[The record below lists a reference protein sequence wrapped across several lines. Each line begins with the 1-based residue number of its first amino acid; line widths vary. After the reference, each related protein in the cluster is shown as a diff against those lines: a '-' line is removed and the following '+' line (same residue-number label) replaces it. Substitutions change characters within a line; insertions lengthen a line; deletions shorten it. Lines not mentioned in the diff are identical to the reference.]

1 MLRAGKSCLRDRG
14 RTDTSGSRQAP
25 PAFPPIPHERRAP
38 LPDPLVNLPTAPR
51 RPSRVVAAALLLVL
65 HLVAIELFVH
75 LRTTRAVANER
86 LVRLLLTVPPTKSI
100 NPPQATESVR
110 APRPL
115 VAPLPPIDVEAPT
128 IDAGSVI
135 AVAPSSSNAAASG
148 NAASAPG
155 PAKLDLAI
163 PKEFYTHPPP
173 LTPAQEAMQDPRS
186 NRLVLTKQEQ
196 MDVDFGVVECIAWQ
210 REPNGSIYR
219 GPGHWQRVRDVST
232 NTFTSHRPGQED
244 RSMECVK

>member
-1 MLRAGKSCLRDRG
+1 MLRAGKSCRRERD

-25 PAFPPIPHERRAP
+25 PALQPTAHVLRAP
-38 LPDPLVNLPTAPR
+38 LARSSVNLPAAPR

-75 LRTTRAVANER
+75 LRTTRAVANDR
-86 LVRLLLTVPPTKSI
+86 LVTLLLTAPPTKSI
-100 NPPQATESVR
+100 SPPHAIESTR

-115 VAPLPPIDVEAPT
+115 VAPLPPIDVEAPA

-135 AVAPSSSNAAASG
+135 AVAPAPGNAAASG

-232 NTFTSHRPGQED
+232 NPFTAHRPGQED

>member
-1 MLRAGKSCLRDRG
+1 M
-14 RTDTSGSRQAP
+14 
-25 PAFPPIPHERRAP
+25 
-38 LPDPLVNLPTAPR
+38 NLSAASR

-65 HLVAIELFVH
+65 HLAGIELFVH
-75 LRTTRAVANER
+75 LRGTRALPSDQ
-86 LVRLLLTVPPTKSI
+86 LVTLLLTVPPSTRA
-100 NPPQATESVR
+100 PPPPRAAESVR
-110 APRPL
+110 SPRPL
-115 VAPLPPIDVEAPT
+115 VAPLPPIDVETPT
-128 IDAGSVI
+128 IAAGSPI
-135 AVAPSSSNAAASG
+135 AVAPANAAGSG

-155 PAKLDLAI
+155 PARLDLAI

-173 LTPAQEAMQDPRS
+173 LTPAQEALQDPRS

-232 NTFTSHRPGQED
+232 NPFASHRPGQED
-244 RSMECVK
+244 RSMECVR